1 MCKIKSGEAILDNE
15 DIRNL
20 VTGVILRQKSAY
32 REEKIFSTVLH
43 YLSGSSV
50 SIDDT
55 SLSKLV
61 DSGLDILVRNGEVSC
76 WNGLYQT
83 SGVD

>member
-32 REEKIFSTVLH
+32 REEKIFSQIAI
-43 YLSGSSV
+43 SS
-50 SIDDT
+50 
-55 SLSKLV
+55 
-61 DSGLDILVRNGEVSC
+61 
-76 WNGLYQT
+76 
-83 SGVD
+83 